1 MKKKTKATNNKFINI
16 YILLLPFFFFD
27 DDDDEKKKNNIW
39 ASSSRVEW
47 GHCQTEY
54 LKFYFD
60 RSIIYIIIIIIRIIF
75 ISWR

>member
-27 DDDDEKKKNNIW
+27 DDDEEKKNNNIW

>member
-16 YILLLPFFFFD
+16 YILLPFFFFD